1 MTETDLVEEALVAVE
16 LLVVGKK
23 GNTVMQQYKKTYE
36 VVGTKEQLEQI
47 DLMLLYMEHLG
58 RVGHSAKFPVFVDG
72 DGASKMKSSVYTEQ
86 KENIKEIINAIC
98 DEENNVKGF
107 SFE

>member
-1 MTETDLVEEALVAVE
+1 
-16 LLVVGKK
+16 
-23 GNTVMQQYKKTYE
+23 
-36 VVGTKEQLEQI
+36 
-47 DLMLLYMEHLG
+47 
-58 RVGHSAKFPVFVDG
+58 
-72 DGASKMKSSVYTEQ
+72 MKSSVYTEQ